1 MQDLSHQQSRW
12 GRGEGGGILPA
23 KPQKDEAEE
32 GDELLHGRQ
41 GLNWEFQ
48 TSQGLG
54 FRRNPPQTLLAMV
67 FKIRCSRLL
76 HKEDK
81 EDISASKLQSRQHN
95 PCYKDPLQITT
106 PN

>member
-1 MQDLSHQQSRW
+1 M
-12 GRGEGGGILPA
+12 GEGGRGGILPA
-23 KPQKDEAEE
+23 KPQEDEAKE

-41 GLNWEFQ
+41 GLNREFQ

-54 FRRNPPQTLLAMV
+54 FRRNPPQTLRIMG
-67 FKIRCSRLL
+67 FRIRCSRLL

-81 EDISASKLQSRQHN
+81 EDTSASKLQSSQHN